1 MNRIRPIREGAGI
14 SQAMLYRA
22 LGWKQSRLANYEAG
36 KRTPGLSEAREIVS
50 ALNSLSTC
58 CSLEDVFPD
67 EAVKPGSDARGLPTL
82 EQKITVQT
90 PHQQVGVSPV
100 HPSSTTQAT
109 P

>member
-14 SQAMLYRA
+14 SQATLYRA

-67 EAVKPGSDARGLPTL
+67 EAAKPGTDAMGSPTL
-82 EQKITVQT
+82 EQKITAQRR
-90 PHQQVGVSPV
+90 HQQVGVSAV
-100 HPSSTTQAT
+100 RASSTGPAA
-109 P
+109 